1 MKTKTKTQDS
11 AKSRAMKLRWRNPAF
26 RTAMSELS
34 KRSWGDPA
42 SRRRRIRRMRGPKS
56 VAHRRRIGAAMKRAW
71 QRPAFRQQ
79 MVAMMARRSRS
90 PLSRRRRS
98 QAAIRQWANPMIRQ
112 RLLDGIRRRWS
123 DPAYRRR
130 MARMLKR
137 RWRDEAFRCRMLPAI
152 RRNLGPSRGAQA
164 LHAWLGDGWALEWWT
179 PHGPIDVA
187 LPQLKLA
194 IEVDGCDHQK
204 PKQQHRD
211 RQKERGLRRLGWT
224 VFRVSEDGCR
234 ELGKAVR

>member
-1 MKTKTKTQDS
+1 
-11 AKSRAMKLRWRNPAF
+11 
-26 RTAMSELS
+26 
-34 KRSWGDPA
+34 
-42 SRRRRIRRMRGPKS
+42 
-56 VAHRRRIGAAMKRAW
+56 
-71 QRPAFRQQ
+71 
-79 MVAMMARRSRS
+79 MM
-90 PLSRRRRS
+90 
-98 QAAIRQWANPMIRQ
+98 RQ

-137 RWRDEAFRCRMLPAI
+137 RWRDEAFRCRVLPLI
-152 RRNLGPSRGAQA
+152 RHNLGPSRGAQA

-187 LPQLKLA
+187 HPQLKLA

-204 PKQQHRD
+204 PKQQCRD

-224 VFRVSEDGCR
+224 VFRVSEAGCR
-234 ELGKAVR
+234 ELGKAVQ